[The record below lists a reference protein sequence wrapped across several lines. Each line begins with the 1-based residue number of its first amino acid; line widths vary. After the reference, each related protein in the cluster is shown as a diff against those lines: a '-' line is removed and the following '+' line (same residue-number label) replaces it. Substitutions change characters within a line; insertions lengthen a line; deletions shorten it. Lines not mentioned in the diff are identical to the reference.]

1 MSTFSK
7 TNFKSLNYN
16 SFRPHYPPSFYQ
28 ILSKYIQEPIPVSNT
43 IDLGCGTGVASYP
56 LLNIS
61 HNVIGLDLSPNMVD
75 TANSLISKNLEQLG
89 INDTSRIKF
98 IRGAVEDFVK
108 QSNDI
113 GKYDLITAAQC
124 IHWFQDYKSFF
135 QKCHE
140 LLKPGGVLAYFFYI
154 DPVIVDFTGPSKGD
168 KQEVIK
174 KAYEVYHKYVYND
187 NRYMGP
193 CWEQPGRDILK
204 HFCVSV
210 NNEIPHELYT
220 DITINTFKPTIE
232 KPFADDATD
241 LDLKKVDLPLGG
253 YIDYIS
259 TYSGYH
265 NYKEKSNNHDLLHN
279 EFLNELL
286 EVTGWDLNE
295 TRIDLVWNTGYTFI
309 RNK

>member
-124 IHWFQDYKSFF
+124 IHWFQDYKLFF
-135 QKCHE
+135 KN
-140 LLKPGGVLAYFFYI
+140 V
-154 DPVIVDFTGPSKGD
+154 
-168 KQEVIK
+168 
-174 KAYEVYHKYVYND
+174 
-187 NRYMGP
+187 M
-193 CWEQPGRDILK
+193 
-204 HFCVSV
+204 
-210 NNEIPHELYT
+210 
-220 DITINTFKPTIE
+220 
-232 KPFADDATD
+232 
-241 LDLKKVDLPLGG
+241 
-253 YIDYIS
+253 
-259 TYSGYH
+259 
-265 NYKEKSNNHDLLHN
+265 NY
-279 EFLNELL
+279 
-286 EVTGWDLNE
+286 
-295 TRIDLVWNTGYTFI
+295 
-309 RNK
+309 